1 MSGPGFTR
9 YGGHTTC
16 FEVEPAAGGEH
27 LIIDGGSGLLRLQ
40 AERARLGRPA
50 SLSATIVLTH
60 LHWDHIQGLP
70 FFQPLYDP
78 GSRIRLLV
86 RAPEGMT
93 PRAAIDGV
101 IRPPWFPVRLVD
113 APALSIEALPEGPF
127 RLGSL
132 QVTSAALNHPG
143 GVVGF
148 RVVEDG
154 RSLAI
159 VTDVEPGHADA
170 DARLLALAEGA
181 SLLLHDAQYTPEEWA
196 TSRAGWGHST
206 WQHAKEHALAAG
218 VERLVL
224 TSHDPV
230 RRDDEVDAIIASAQ
244 EYLPGTIG
252 AAEGATI
259 QV

>member
-1 MSGPGFTR
+1 MSGPDFAR

-16 FEVEPAAGGEH
+16 FEVEPAAGGDH
-27 LIIDGGSGLLRLQ
+27 LIIDGGSGLLRFHT
-40 AERARLGRPA
+40 EWARLGRPTA
-50 SLSATIVLTH
+50 MSATIVLTH

-86 RAPEGMT
+86 RAPGGMT
-93 PRAAIDGV
+93 PHAAIDGV
-101 IRPPWFPVRLVD
+101 MRPPWFPVRLVD
-113 APALSIEALPEGPF
+113 APGLRIEALPEGPF

-132 QVTSAALNHPG
+132 EVTSVALNHPG
-143 GVVGF
+143 GVIGF
-148 RVVEDG
+148 RVTEAG

-159 VTDVEPGHADA
+159 ATDVEPGDPGG
-170 DARLLALAEGA
+170 DARLQALADGA
-181 SLLLHDAQYTPEEWA
+181 SLLFHDAQYTPEEWA

-218 VERLVL
+218 VDRLVL
-224 TSHDPV
+224 TSHDPA
-230 RRDDEVDAIIASAQ
+230 RRDEEVDAIIASAR